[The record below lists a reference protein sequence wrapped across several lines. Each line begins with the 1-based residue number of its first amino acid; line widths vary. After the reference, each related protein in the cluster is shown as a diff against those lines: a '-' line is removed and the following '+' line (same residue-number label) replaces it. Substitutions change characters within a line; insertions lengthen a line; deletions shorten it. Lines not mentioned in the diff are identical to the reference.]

1 MGSLFSP
8 QINAPPPPPPP
19 PPAASP
25 PIFASAG
32 VQNAGEGARKR
43 MQAAAG
49 AGFEGSLFTGP
60 QGAAAPQTTK
70 QQLLGT

>member
-1 MGSLFSP
+1 MGSLFTP
-8 QINAPPPPPPP
+8 NIQGPPPPPPPP
-19 PPAASP
+19 PPANPPVYASNQT
-25 PIFASAG
+25 
-32 VQNAGEGARKR
+32 QNAGQGARQR

-60 QGAAAPQTTK
+60 QGAAAPSTAK